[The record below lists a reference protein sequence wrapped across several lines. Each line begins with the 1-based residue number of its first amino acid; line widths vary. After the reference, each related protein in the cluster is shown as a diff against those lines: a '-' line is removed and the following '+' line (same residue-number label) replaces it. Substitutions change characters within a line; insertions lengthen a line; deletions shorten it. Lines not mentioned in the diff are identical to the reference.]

1 MTEQTQQLTDA
12 QAALVDAALTRI
24 ATQRLR
30 LQQQQQ
36 ARKAD
41 GQSGVMPRA

>member
-1 MTEQTQQLTDA
+1 MSEQQQLTDA
-12 QAALVDAALTRI
+12 QAALVETAQLRI

-41 GQSGVMPRA
+41 AQYGVTPRA